1 MKRTAILITT
11 LLGALT
17 SFAQTNIT
25 TYQPGVS
32 TEGATYYLPKTIIN
46 VSLTIE
52 KKVYT
57 PGELSQYADRYLR
70 IKNVADKGNHYYEL
84 KNATLATMGIP
95 DEKKLYRIQFTGNS
109 VAPLVHL
116 NESGVLLG
124 INTTLPPTASEASIP
139 QGSEQRSVDP
149 RTYLTE
155 EMLMVTSK
163 AKMAELVAK
172 EIYDIRESRNL
183 LLRGQNDNMP
193 KDGEALKIILKGM
206 EEQEQALMQLFIG
219 TTITETTTHTYQVIP
234 DSETERA
241 LLGRFSRKL
250 GLLHKD
256 DLAGA
261 PIYIDIINKNT
272 APAPVPELETTGKKA
287 KLKGKKDSTKQDGL
301 VYNLPGKADIKV
313 YSNNTVYAEECLSL
327 SQFGNTETLSSSLF
341 SKKKDIKI
349 TLDPHTGALLKVEE

>member
-1 MKRTAILITT
+1 MKRTAILIAT
-11 LLGALT
+11 LLGVLT

-46 VSLTIE
+46 VNLTIE
-52 KKVYT
+52 KTVYT

-70 IKNVADKGNHYYEL
+70 INNVSDKENLYYEL
-84 KNATLATMGIP
+84 KDVTLTTIGIP
-95 DEKKLYRIQFTGNS
+95 DEKKLYHIQFTGNS

-124 INTTLPPTASEASIP
+124 INTNLPPTASEAPVP
-139 QGSEQRSVDP
+139 QDSKQQPVDP
-149 RTYLTE
+149 RTYLNE
-155 EMLMVTSK
+155 EMLMVASK

-206 EEQEQALMQLFIG
+206 EEQEQALMQLFMG

-261 PIYIDIINKNT
+261 PIYIDITDKNT
-272 APAPVPELETTGKKA
+272 VPIAAPESDTTDKKA
-287 KLKGKKDSTKQDGL
+287 KLKDKKNNTKQDGL

-313 YSNNTVYAEECLSL
+313 YSNNTVFAEECLSL
-327 SQFGNTETLSSSLF
+327 SQFGCTETLSSSLF
-341 SKKKDIKI
+341 NKKKDIKV
-349 TLDPHTGALLKVEE
+349 TLDPHTGALLKIEE

>member
-1 MKRTAILITT
+1 MKRTAILVTT
-11 LLGALT
+11 LWGVLT

-32 TEGATYYLPKTIIN
+32 TEGAVYYLPKTIIN
-46 VSLTIE
+46 VNLTVE

-57 PGELSQYADRYLR
+57 PGELSQYAERYLR
-70 IKNVADKGNHYYEL
+70 INNVADKENLYYGL
-84 KNATLATMGIP
+84 KNATLTTMGIP
-95 DEKKLYRIQFTGNS
+95 DEKKLYHILFTGNS

-124 INTTLPPTASEASIP
+124 INTNLPPTASEAPTP
-139 QGSEQRSVDP
+139 QDSEQQPVDP

-219 TTITETTTHTYQVIP
+219 TTVTETTTHTYQVIP

-261 PIYIDIINKNT
+261 PIYIDITNKNT
-272 APAPVPELETTGKKA
+272 VPAPAPEPEATDKKA
-287 KLKGKKDSTKQDGL
+287 KLKGKKNNTKQDGL
-301 VYNLPGKADIKV
+301 VYILPGKADIKV

-327 SQFGNTETLSSSLF
+327 AQFGNVETLSSSLF
-341 SKKKDIKI
+341 NKNKDIEI